1 MSKSPHQ
8 LLREGAETFEQR
20 NKVYGDNY
28 TRVGK
33 ALAALFPAGLVLRT
47 PDDHNR
53 FQIFNLIVVKLS
65 RYCVNWDEGHQDSI
79 HDAMV
84 YCAMLEAIDATID
97 EKQKA
102 EFDATLNKVL
112 KEVVA

>member
-1 MSKSPHQ
+1 MSKKPFQ

-33 ALAALFPAGLVLRT
+33 ALAALLPGGVTLKT

-65 RYCVNWDEGHQDSI
+65 RYCVNWKDGHQDSI

-84 YCAMLEAIDATID
+84 YCAMLEAIDD
-97 EKQKA
+97 EIYERQK
-102 EFDATLNKVL
+102 ENFSLTL
-112 KEVVA
+112 KEVTGL